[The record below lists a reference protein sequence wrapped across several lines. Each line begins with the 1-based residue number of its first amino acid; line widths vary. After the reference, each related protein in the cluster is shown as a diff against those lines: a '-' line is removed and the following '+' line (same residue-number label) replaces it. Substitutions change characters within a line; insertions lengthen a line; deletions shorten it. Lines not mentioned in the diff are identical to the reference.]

1 MVEYLIREGWVSRT
15 CMVRSGKV
23 RQIDVS
29 CLHLIYMYMIIT
41 DMTWLFLT
49 SHALPVLFLIHMW
62 IFWFIWYFRFPYWAF
77 FFTLLYLSTLTM
89 LYFHE
94 VSSLK
99 QQVSVYL
106 LFDVNFQ
113 IDGGQQRPTYSFT
126 GQVADFTI
134 NSQTYVHSSDN
145 FRLEHI
151 TRRHSSFCW
160 LIFCS
165 CFNFSS
171 VYIRLMKKKHRLK
184 NRNSIQDNI
193 KIKYTEMFKLS
204 PLRKV

>member
-1 MVEYLIREGWVSRT
+1 MY
-15 CMVRSGKV
+15 GKV
-23 RQIDVS
+23 REGQANWRKLLALDLHVYDNNRYDLTVPDFT
-29 CLHLIYMYMIIT
+29 CLTCVIPDPHVNFLIY
-41 DMTWLFLT
+41 
-49 SHALPVLFLIHMW
+49 LI
-62 IFWFIWYFRFPYWAF
+62 FPIPLLSL

-151 TRRHSSFCW
+151 TRRHSSSCW

-204 PLRKV
+204 PLHRV